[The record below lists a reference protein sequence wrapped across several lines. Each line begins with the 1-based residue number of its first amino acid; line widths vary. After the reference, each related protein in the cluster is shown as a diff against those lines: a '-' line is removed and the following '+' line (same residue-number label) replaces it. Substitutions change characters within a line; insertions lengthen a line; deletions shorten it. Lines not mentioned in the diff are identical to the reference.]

1 MKSLLAMGLLLLL
14 GCGLIYAFSPALPKA
29 TTRNLAR
36 ETWALPAVRQI
47 DKLSYQQLKERNL
60 WGDAI
65 TASAVTTGEPLTAP
79 DWNIIGVASNG
90 TAATLLLSFSNAPER
105 LIELKVG
112 EFLPGG
118 AKIIGIEQDKI
129 RILLNGKPR
138 QLFLRRD

>member
-1 MKSLLAMGLLLLL
+1 MKLLLAMGLLLLL

-29 TTRNLAR
+29 AARNLAR
-36 ETWALPAVRQI
+36 ETWALPAARQI

-60 WGDAI
+60 WGDAVM
-65 TASAVTTGEPLTAP
+65 ASAVAASEPLTAP
-79 DWNIIGVASNG
+79 DWNIIGVASN
-90 TAATLLLSFSNAPER
+90 TAVTTLLLSFSNAPER

-112 EFLPGG
+112 ESLPGG
-118 AKIIGIEQDKI
+118 AKIMGIEQDKI